1 TRKAASAPGGWC
13 RGSTTSWRRARGRA
27 PSSAACPSSRAR
39 IMTWMMSNCEV
50 NEGAPRRGDL
60 PRSPAPQ
67 TELSFPPMS
76 TPANDWDLKGA
87 WAPYEPDT
95 KAPWDLRRVVHLHRR
110 AGFAA
115 TWKELQRDLKDG
127 PGKSIDRLLK
137 GQARA
142 EVPDNFG
149 TVAGRLA
156 GRAGDP

>member
-1 TRKAASAPGGWC
+1 
-13 RGSTTSWRRARGRA
+13 
-27 PSSAACPSSRAR
+27 
-39 IMTWMMSNCEV
+39 
-50 NEGAPRRGDL
+50 EGAPRRGDL

-110 AGFAA
+110 SGFAA
-115 TWKELQRDLKDG
+115 TWKEWQHHLKESSA
-127 PGKSIDRLLK
+127 KSIGRPLK

-142 EVPDNFG
+142 GVPDKCG

-156 GRAGDP
+156 GRAGDPTSLKAWWLYRMYWGPDPLGERLTLLWHNHFATSNDKVNDVPAMRRQNDL